1 MSGSKAPTLETPH
14 QLQIPRSSRDRAHHH
29 PPRTGVTL
37 TCSTRVLRVTRS
49 MGLYSSAEG
58 REKVSAATC
67 GWSPGPSPTCHR
79 QHGGKEGSPDAQR
92 APLVRTEPWTSI
104 WDQKS
109 WQCQEPPV
117 PQPRVLL
124 CWRHEEPRPAGVWPW
139 VVNTTLTVGWDVPPC
154 LCQPSGGQGLRGRGA
169 PTLAMR
175 WLRSGR
181 AASHPQQLFQFP
193 FWLSGGVGPVP
204 HRALPPHGTPC
215 THLCAPPQPALGE
228 KGTQAALAAAKP
240 PPTENTG
247 AKASSQHRV
256 PPHSPP

>member
-1 MSGSKAPTLETPH
+1 M
-14 QLQIPRSSRDRAHHH
+14 
-29 PPRTGVTL
+29 
-37 TCSTRVLRVTRS
+37 
-49 MGLYSSAEG
+49 
-58 REKVSAATC
+58 
-67 GWSPGPSPTCHR
+67 SPGRWVCTAALRGERRCQQPPVA
-79 QHGGKEGSPDAQR
+79 GAL
-92 APLVRTEPWTSI
+92 APLPPATDSTGARRGARMPR
-104 WDQKS
+104 
-109 WQCQEPPV
+109 EPPWSAQSPGRASGINSHGSARSHQCHSPV
-117 PQPRVLL
+117 FCCAGGTRNHG
-124 CWRHEEPRPAGVWPW
+124 RAGVWSW

-193 FWLSGGVGPVP
+193 FWLSGGVGPIP

-228 KGTQAALAAAKP
+228 KGTQAAPAAAKP

-247 AKASSQHRV
+247 AKASSQHGV

>member
-92 APLVRTEPWTSI
+92 APLVCTEPWVSI
-104 WDQKS
+104 WDQQS
-109 WQCQEPPV
+109 W
-117 PQPRVLL
+117 
-124 CWRHEEPRPAGVWPW
+124 
-139 VVNTTLTVGWDVPPC
+139 
-154 LCQPSGGQGLRGRGA
+154 
-169 PTLAMR
+169 
-175 WLRSGR
+175 
-181 AASHPQQLFQFP
+181 
-193 FWLSGGVGPVP
+193 
-204 HRALPPHGTPC
+204 
-215 THLCAPPQPALGE
+215 
-228 KGTQAALAAAKP
+228 
-240 PPTENTG
+240 
-247 AKASSQHRV
+247 
-256 PPHSPP
+256 